1 MNATNRLSL
10 RIPVRL
16 GAAFCLVLALAAC
29 GNTQRRLAEVGQ
41 EPKLTRVVDPTAVP
55 GYQPVVMPMPAPQP
69 MERSA
74 NSLWRSG
81 SRAFLKDQRAGRVG
95 DILTVLIRID
105 DKAQLQNK
113 TTRTRNNTES
123 AGIPSFLGLE
133 SKLGKIL
140 PKAVDPSSLIDMSSD
155 TSNSGS
161 GAVTRGE
168 AINLKVAALVT
179 QVLPNGNMA
188 LQGRQEVR
196 VNFEVRELLIA
207 GVVRPE
213 DITSEN
219 TISYEKIAEARI
231 AYGGRGQLS
240 DVQQPR
246 YGQQIYDIVFP
257 F

>member
-1 MNATNRLSL
+1 MNAANRLSL
-10 RIPVRL
+10 RTPVRL

-113 TTRTRNNTES
+113 TTRTRNNTET
-123 AGIPSFLGLE
+123 AGIPSFFGLE
-133 SKLGKIL
+133 TKLGKIL

-161 GAVTRGE
+161 GSVNRGE

-219 TISYEKIAEARI
+219 TVSYEKIAEARI

>member
-1 MNATNRLSL
+1 MTVTARTSIRASV
-10 RIPVRL
+10 RI

-41 EPKLTRVVDPTAVP
+41 EPKLTRVVDPTSVP

-81 SRAFLKDQRAGRVG
+81 SRAFLKDQRAARVG

-113 TTRTRNNTES
+113 TTRTRNNSES

-140 PKAVDPSSLIDMSSD
+140 PKAVDPTSLIDMSSD

-188 LQGRQEVR
+188 IQGRQEVR

-219 TISYEKIAEARI
+219 AITYEKIAEARI

>member
-1 MNATNRLSL
+1 MIRTSRLTARL
-10 RIPVRL
+10 PVRL
-16 GAAFCLVLALAAC
+16 GAAVCVLLALSAC

-41 EPKLTRVVDPTAVP
+41 EPKLTRVVDPTSVP

-81 SRAFLKDQRAGRVG
+81 SRAFLKDQRAARVG

-105 DKAQLQNK
+105 DKAQIQNN
-113 TTRTRNNTES
+113 TTRTRNNSES
-123 AGIPSFLGLE
+123 AGMPSLLGLE
-133 SKLGKIL
+133 SQLTKIL
-140 PKAVDPSSLIDMSSD
+140 PSTVNPNSLIDMRSG
-155 TSNSGS
+155 TSNAGG

-168 AINLKVAALVT
+168 AINLKIAAIVT

-188 LQGRQEVR
+188 IQGRQEVR

-219 TISYEKIAEARI
+219 AITYEKIAEARI
-231 AYGGRGQLS
+231 AYGGRGHIS

-246 YGQQIYDIVFP
+246 YGQQIYDIIFP

>member
-1 MNATNRLSL
+1 
-10 RIPVRL
+10 
-16 GAAFCLVLALAAC
+16 
-29 GNTQRRLAEVGQ
+29 
-41 EPKLTRVVDPTAVP
+41 
-55 GYQPVVMPMPAPQP
+55 
-69 MERSA
+69 
-74 NSLWRSG
+74 
-81 SRAFLKDQRAGRVG
+81 
-95 DILTVLIRID
+95 
-105 DKAQLQNK
+105 
-113 TTRTRNNTES
+113 
-123 AGIPSFLGLE
+123 
-133 SKLGKIL
+133 
-140 PKAVDPSSLIDMSSD
+140 MSSD

-246 YGQQIYDIVFP
+246 YGQQIYAIVFP